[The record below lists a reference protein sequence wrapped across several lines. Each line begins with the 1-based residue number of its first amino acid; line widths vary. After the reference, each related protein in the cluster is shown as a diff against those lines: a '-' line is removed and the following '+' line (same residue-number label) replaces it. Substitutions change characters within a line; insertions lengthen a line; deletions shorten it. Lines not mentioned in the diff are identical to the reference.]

1 MDIIFQAGTATR
13 TGCRISVPLDTDQ
26 GIPTVNG
33 IPPQASAVMDTIRRR
48 PKVNGMPPQAL
59 GAMSAVQPLSRANG
73 INSGF
78 QKSCME
84 LGIPTWT
91 RKSIFLMALI
101 VCFWHKADIGRNLA
115 SYGLSANDPTA
126 TLAVHCGNGFDV
138 GFSPYQST
146 RLSR

>member
-1 MDIIFQAGTATR
+1 MPGMPHGGMRTMDIIIQAGTVTR

-73 INSGF
+73 INSEF
-78 QKSCME
+78 QELCMQF
-84 LGIPTWT
+84 GIPTCT
-91 RKSIFLMALI
+91 RKFFIAFY
-101 VCFWHKADIGRNLA
+101 RT
-115 SYGLSANDPTA
+115 P
-126 TLAVHCGNGFDV
+126 LAVGVYDG
-138 GFSPYQST
+138 
-146 RLSR
+146 